1 MRLDRMTFPQ
11 AEALLRRTPAVFL
24 PVGSTEQHG
33 PMGLI
38 GTDAICAEAVALEA
52 ARHVDAAVLP
62 PIAYTPAPFNMA
74 FAGTVSI
81 SPDLFARHVGE
92 ILDAMATH
100 GVRGVYVVNAH
111 GANLAPLRTLEE
123 RPAPVL
129 RVRSWWDFAGV
140 NTLRSAYY
148 GAWEGMHATPSEVAI
163 TMALFGPL
171 AVPPEAAAPPEPL
184 PEGFLAAHAGDRHG
198 PPDAHRARF
207 PDGRVGSHS
216 ALARVEHGKALLA
229 AASEAVAADFGVFL
243 NELGVADP
251 ADRERA

>member
-11 AEALLRRTPAVFL
+11 AETLLRRTPVVFL

-38 GTDAICAEAVALEA
+38 GTDAICAEAVALDA
-52 ARHVDAAVLP
+52 AQQVGAAVLP
-62 PIAYTPAPFNMA
+62 PIAYTPAPFNMG

-81 SPDLFARHVGE
+81 SPDLFVRHVGE
-92 ILDAMATH
+92 ILDAVATH

-123 RPAPVL
+123 RPAPVV
-129 RVRSWWDFAGV
+129 RVRSWWDFPEV
-140 NTLRSAYY
+140 NTLRASYY

-171 AVPPEAAAPPEPL
+171 SVPPEAAEPPEPL
-184 PEGFLAAHAGDRHG
+184 PDGFLATHAGDRHG
-198 PPDAHRARF
+198 PPEAHRARF

-229 AASEAVAADFGVFL
+229 AASAAVAADFAGFWKSLAPESVDQ
-243 NELGVADP
+243 AS
-251 ADRERA
+251 